1 MASDDMRENI
11 LARIF
16 TVMASVTVDPAI
28 VTTVRNRGLMENEK
42 RPAQVLLDGDEFPRL
57 SVDTRRIKGMAS
69 LMAPQIVQIR
79 PGVYYLP
86 KEKRPT
92 NVQNGVNIGTEA
104 NTWRIAFLNKL
115 WADVE
120 LAELL
125 GSNGSM
131 VYNGCETD
139 LKSGSAM
146 SGEIKL
152 DFIVN
157 YVLRPTA

>member
-1 MASDDMRENI
+1 MADKREDI
-11 LARIF
+11 LARIEVIMG
-16 TVMASVTVDPAI
+16 TVTGITSN
-28 VTTVRNRGLMENEK
+28 VRNRGLRSNEQ
-42 RPAQVLLDGDEFPRL
+42 RPAQVLLDGDEVPVLTSQSQRL
-57 SVDTRRIKGMAS
+57 KAMQS
-69 LMAPQIVQIR
+69 LMWPQLMEMR
-79 PGVYYLP
+79 PQLFYLP

-92 NVQNGVNIGTEA
+92 NDDPANIGSEA
-104 NTWRIAFLNKL
+104 NAWRIQFLEKL

-146 SGEIKL
+146 SGEIRL
-152 DFIVN
+152 DFVVR
-157 YVLRPTA
+157 YMLVPA